1 MDNATVRKHKAALTR
16 AKKVGP
22 AKVVEV
28 CTVALNDFEDNG
40 YPDCW
45 HLWQRSLED
54 AKMKLRY
61 EAWTAPDYLRS
72 LFPTNYERRNHG
84 IDYGRLGRRFH

>member
-22 AKVVEV
+22 RKVVEV
-28 CTVALNDFEDNG
+28 CDIAFEDFQDNG

-45 HLWQRSLED
+45 HIWNIAKQDAEMQIRHLEWD
-54 AKMKLRY
+54 R
-61 EAWTAPDYLRS
+61 
-72 LFPTNYERRNHG
+72 
-84 IDYGRLGRRFH
+84 